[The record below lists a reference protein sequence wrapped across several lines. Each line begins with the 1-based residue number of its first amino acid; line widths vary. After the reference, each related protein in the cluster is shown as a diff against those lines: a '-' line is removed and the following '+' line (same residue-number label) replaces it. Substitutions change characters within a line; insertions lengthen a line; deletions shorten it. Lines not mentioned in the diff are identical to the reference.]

1 MAAAAP
7 STGGDRRA
15 PRRTLAFSL
24 SLLLHLAFV
33 LLIFGAIRQ
42 EMVSPP
48 LEVSILGTAP
58 GMDSGSSGEQN
69 ADSGRSGAS
78 AGEVKPVD
86 AAPLIPSP
94 KVRRVPQKP
103 ARQSPAPE
111 SSSIAVDEPNA
122 ATVAPALDATAP
134 DQRDASPPSAGIA
147 LRESGTDDEAAS
159 GSGAGTDRDG
169 TNPGGFSVSGGGR
182 SYASIWQGTQRYLSG
197 LRWAYNNE
205 LRNNARLRGVIVV
218 RYEILADGAVGEVA
232 MVSSQLQAP
241 HLEQQVLS
249 QIRDWRYLPE
259 PTGTVVVTWP
269 LSFRPPR

>member
-7 STGGDRRA
+7 SSGGDRPA

-24 SLLLHLAFV
+24 SLLLHLAFA
-33 LLIFGAIRQ
+33 LLIFGAIRR
-42 EMVSPP
+42 EMASPP
-48 LEVSILGTAP
+48 LEISILGGGP
-58 GMDSGSSGEQN
+58 GPASGSPGEQS
-69 ADSGRSGAS
+69 ADSGPS
-78 AGEVKPVD
+78 ATSDGEVKPVD
-86 AAPLIPSP
+86 VAPVIPSP
-94 KVRRVPQKP
+94 KVKRVPQKP

-111 SSSIAVDEPNA
+111 SSIAVGEPNA
-122 ATVAPALDATAP
+122 IVAPALAAAAP
-134 DQRDASPPSAGIA
+134 DQRDAATPSAGVA
-147 LRESGTDDEAAS
+147 LRGTANDGEAESESG
-159 GSGAGTDRDG
+159 GGTGRDG
-169 TNPGGFSVSGGGR
+169 TSPGGFSVSGGGR
-182 SYASIWQGTQRYLSG
+182 SYASIWQGTQRYLAG
-197 LRWAYNNE
+197 LRWAYDNE
-205 LRNNARLRGVIVV
+205 LRNDARLRGVIVV